1 MNGNLFKS
9 PIDGIGY
16 WMLYF
21 CVPVAQ
27 CISYLII
34 DPSLFWFSVLLMVAS
49 LFYDCYTRYNSNDSK
64 SKRSK
69 IICVG
74 VISFLLLVFSLFIL
88 IVRSNGIVIS
98 PSCRYVYLL
107 LVIPFSI
114 ATIDVVNRIAKS
126 LN

>member
-16 WMLYF
+16 WVLYF

-49 LFYDCYTRYNSNDSK
+49 LFYDCYTRYNGDDSK

-69 IICVG
+69 IVCVG
-74 VISFLLLVFSLFIL
+74 VISFLLLIFSFFIL
-88 IVRSNGIVIS
+88 IVRSNGVAVS
-98 PSCRYVYLL
+98 PNFRFVYLI
-107 LVIPFSI
+107 LVIPFGI
-114 ATIDVVNRIAKS
+114 ATSDLVNCIAKS